1 MSFTAFPGSNA
12 KLTAATY
19 QAHITELRP
28 ISALKTSN
36 GTAFPSTTTMA
47 NESGMSAAVTA
58 GVSYW
63 FDAVVSYEAGTTADI
78 KLGWTFP
85 TASLYYSAAYVSSTG
100 AFLPLTPSAAEASGT
115 AKVFGGLGI
124 GTPTTATYT
133 GFIVVSSSG
142 TLQLQRAQSVST
154 AENTRI
160 NAGSWLRLI
169 QAV

>member
-1 MSFTAFPGSNA
+1 MTFTAFPGSNA
-12 KLTAATY
+12 KLTAATF
-19 QAHITELRP
+19 QALITETRA

-36 GTAFPSTTTMA
+36 GTAFPSTTVMA
-47 NESGMSAAVTA
+47 NETGMAAAVTA
-58 GVSYW
+58 GVTYW

-85 TASLYYSAAYVSSTG
+85 TASLYYSAAYVSSAG
-100 AFLPLTPSAAEASGT
+100 AYLPLTPSAAEASGT
-115 AKVFGGLGI
+115 AKVYGGLGI
-124 GTPTTATYT
+124 GTPTTATFT
-133 GFIVVSSSG
+133 GFIVVTSSG

-160 NAGSWLRLI
+160 NAGSWVRLI